1 MMMYSKDDSPNYIAC
16 TLGER
21 LKRIRLNLDMT
32 QEEVANKA
40 WVNRRTV
47 LNAEKGNVKL
57 SDLIAILG
65 ALNMLNNL
73 NVLIP
78 EVPLSPIQLLKLK
91 GKARKR
97 ASGSNKRTQKQEMQT
112 IKPELDW

>member
-1 MMMYSKDDSPNYIAC
+1 MMYSESDSPIYIASV
-16 TLGER
+16 LGER
-21 LKRIRLNLDMT
+21 LKSIRLNRDMT

-40 WVNRRTV
+40 WVSRRAV

-65 ALNMLNNL
+65 ALNMLNNF

-78 EVPLSPIQLLKLK
+78 EVPLSPIELLKLK

-97 ASGSNKRTQKQEMQT
+97 ASGNNKKIQKQEIQT
-112 IKPELDW
+112 AKPNLDW